1 VSTKSKALPP
11 DVVAGQVWRDS
22 SGQHF
27 YVESAAGQTAT
38 LQRCT
43 PAGRVLNARY
53 RVNRTADQL
62 REGFVLVVCAR
73 NRCTNK
79 TAPFASWL
87 GANRSDTEWYREDSQ
102 RRHGANGTVLC
113 AAISGAD
120 H

>member
-1 VSTKSKALPP
+1 MLSNH
-11 DVVAGQVWRDS
+11 AGLRPRDD
-22 SGQHF
+22 
-27 YVESAAGQTAT
+27 YVM
-38 LQRCT
+38 
-43 PAGRVLNARY
+43 GRNF
-53 RVNRTADQL
+53 
-62 REGFVLVVCAR
+62 GLVVCAR

-102 RRHGANGTVLC
+102 RRHGAKGAALC